1 MGRVTQVTVELTR
14 TPSDEES
21 RGYGLRLFRPIHRG
35 VGLPP
40 MKSRSDLAY
49 RDAKLFGAMIS
60 GPTGGRVLPANRA
73 DLLTAAWMVD
83 AADRCA
89 TSRAPRMDHRRDWR
103 YSMPARPL

>member
-49 RDAKLFGAMIS
+49 RDAKLFGAVIS

-89 TSRAPRMDHRRDWR
+89 TS
-103 YSMPARPL
+103 